1 MSDSIDIFKCL
12 DYIRD
17 HAEEY
22 AQAKANRLYLE
33 QYRKSQKALL
43 INECNEKTAQARES
57 YAYAHPEYLIML
69 ENYKTSVE
77 IEEKL
82 KWLMESAKLKV
93 EVWRSLNATNRF
105 IDKSHT

>member
-1 MSDSIDIFKCL
+1 MSDPIDIFKCL

-43 INECNEKTAQARES
+43 MNQIEGAQHIREAYAYSNSEYLAVLESYKTA
-57 YAYAHPEYLIML
+57 
-69 ENYKTSVE
+69 VE

-82 KWLMESAKLKV
+82 KWLIESAKLKV
-93 EVWRSLNATNRF
+93 EVWRSLNASNRF
-105 IDKSHT
+105 IDKVHT